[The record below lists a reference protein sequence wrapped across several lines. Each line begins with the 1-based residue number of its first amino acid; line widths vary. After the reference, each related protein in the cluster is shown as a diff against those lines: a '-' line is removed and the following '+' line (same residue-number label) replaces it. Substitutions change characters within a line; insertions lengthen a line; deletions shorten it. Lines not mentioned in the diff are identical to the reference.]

1 LRNFHVYADEFDP
14 THEIKDTW
22 KRKVKKNKKKKSA
35 EKHLPS
41 IFIRIR
47 RARPKTN

>member
-1 LRNFHVYADEFDP
+1 LE
-14 THEIKDTW
+14 
-22 KRKVKKNKKKKSA
+22 KKSEEKQKKEKKSK